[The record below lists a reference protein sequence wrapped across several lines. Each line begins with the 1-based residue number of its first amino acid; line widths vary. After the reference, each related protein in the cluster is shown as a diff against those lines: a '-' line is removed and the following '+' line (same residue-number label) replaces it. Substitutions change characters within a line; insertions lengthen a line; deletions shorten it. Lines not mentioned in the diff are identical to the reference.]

1 MARRG
6 GSIEVEIGDD
16 AFRVR
21 AWGRLL
27 TIPFAPAPA
36 DAEDEADLLV
46 SLDEIEHW
54 DRPDEERLVELE
66 ELGKILE
73 AIEGECDK
81 RRLVVAFE

>member
-1 MARRG
+1 MAKRA
-6 GSIEVEIGDD
+6 GSIEVEIGDR

-27 TIPFAPAPA
+27 TIPFVPASE
-36 DAEDEADLLV
+36 DAEEEADLLV

-54 DRPDEERLVELE
+54 NPPDEARLIELE

-81 RRLVVAFE
+81 HRLVVAFE

>member
-1 MARRG
+1 MAKRDG
-6 GSIEVEIGDD
+6 PIEVEIGDH
-16 AFRVR
+16 AFGVR

-27 TIPFAPAPA
+27 TVSFAPAPE

-54 DRPDEERLVELE
+54 DAPEDGVLIELE

-73 AIEGECDK
+73 AIERECDK
-81 RRLVVAFE
+81 RRLAVAFE

>member
-6 GSIEVEIGDD
+6 SPIEVEIGDD
-16 AFRVR
+16 AFRVL
-21 AWGRLL
+21 AWGRVL
-27 TIPFAPAPA
+27 TIPFAAAP
-36 DAEDEADLLV
+36 DDVEDEADLLV

-54 DRPDEERLVELE
+54 DPPDEERLLELE

-73 AIEGECDK
+73 AIERECDK

>member
-6 GSIEVEIGDD
+6 GSIEVEVGGD

-21 AWGRLL
+21 AFGRLV
-27 TIPFAPAPA
+27 TVPFTPAPEEA
-36 DAEDEADLLV
+36 QDEADMLV

-54 DRPDEERLVELE
+54 DAPDDEAEIELE
-66 ELGKILE
+66 ELGRILE
-73 AIEGECDK
+73 AIERECDK

>member
-1 MARRG
+1 MTRRAG
-6 GSIEVEIGDD
+6 AIDVEIGDQ

-21 AWGRLL
+21 AKGRLL
-27 TIPFAPAPA
+27 TIPFAAAPE
-36 DAEDEADLLV
+36 DAGDDADLLV

-54 DRPDEERLVELE
+54 DPPDAEIPISLE

-73 AIEGECDK
+73 AIERECDK

>member
-1 MARRG
+1 MAKRA
-6 GSIEVEIGDD
+6 GSIEVEIGDH

-27 TIPFAPAPA
+27 TIPFVPASE

-54 DRPDEERLVELE
+54 DPPDEARLVKLE
-66 ELGKILE
+66 ELAKILE

>member
-1 MARRG
+1 MARRA

-27 TIPFAPAPA
+27 TIPFAPAPEN
-36 DAEDEADLLV
+36 AEDEADLLV

-54 DRPDEERLVELE
+54 DPPDEERLVELE

>member
-1 MARRG
+1 MTRRG
-6 GSIEVEIGDD
+6 SSIVVEIGEH

-27 TIPFAPAPA
+27 TIPFAPAPK
-36 DAEDEADLLV
+36 DAEDDADLLV
-46 SLDEIEHW
+46 GLDEIEHW
-54 DRPDEERLVELE
+54 DPPDEERLVELE

-73 AIEGECDK
+73 AIERECDK

>member
-1 MARRG
+1 M
-6 GSIEVEIGDD
+6 
-16 AFRVR
+16 
-21 AWGRLL
+21 
-27 TIPFAPAPA
+27 TIPLAPAPE
-36 DAEDEADLLV
+36 DAEEEADVLV

-54 DRPDEERLVELE
+54 DPPDEERLVELQ